1 MTRRFRALL
10 TTVGTSLLAAGL
22 VLPMGCIKTPQQTG
36 LAAQV
41 KEVDVSGT
49 ELRLRTHAHADR
61 AMGVIQEAAN
71 QIIARSDDPDV
82 RRNALLWKMNAIPA
96 FQKAAFHY
104 DPLVALIDVRVLTG
118 QMIHF
123 FEEGAGKEVFGEWQ
137 SVALKAMQTIEI
149 DGRSM
154 AAGFAEGETAEE
166 LRPHLRAWV
175 EEHPIE
181 SLRFNRVSITPL
193 LAEVTKTRGR
203 GAGAVMGSLDEGIG
217 DLSDRLKIY
226 ADTMP
231 NQARWQA
238 ELLIDDLLRSGAL
251 DELFDDFG
259 RLNELTG
266 TLDELTEPL
275 GELALEV
282 PDLLE
287 RERQILLATLR
298 EERRILTEFA
308 DGQRAAS
315 FEGIAAERLALLSFV
330 REERIATI
338 EQLHQERLGIMEELD
353 ALMARTIEVSV
364 ERTETLIDHLFW
376 RLAQLLGAL
385 ILVCALLVFA
395 GLRLARPS

>member
-1 MTRRFRALL
+1 MSRRFRAFLPL
-10 TTVGTSLLAAGL
+10 PGTLLLAAGL
-22 VLPMGCIKTPQQTG
+22 VLPLGCIKAPQQTG

-41 KEVDVSGT
+41 KEVDVTGT

-71 QIIARSDDPDV
+71 LIIAECGDPDV

-118 QMIHF
+118 QMIAF
-123 FEEGAGKEVFGEWQ
+123 FEEGAGKEVFGAWQ
-137 SVALKAMQTIEI
+137 SVALKAMQTIEV

-154 AAGFAEGETAEE
+154 AAGFAEGATAEK
-166 LRPHLRAWV
+166 LRPHLEAWV
-175 EEHPIE
+175 EDHPIQ

-251 DELFDDFG
+251 DELLDDFG

-275 GELALEV
+275 GELAAAAPELV
-282 PDLLE
+282 A
-287 RERQILLATLR
+287 RERQILLEALQQ
-298 EERRILTEFA
+298 ERRILTGFV
-308 DGQRAAS
+308 DGQRVAT
-315 FEGIAAERLALLSFV
+315 FEGIEAERLALLAFA

-338 EQLHQERLGIMEELD
+338 EQLHQERLEIMEELAEMTGKAID
-353 ALMARTIEVSV
+353 VSV
-364 ERTETLIDHLFW
+364 ERAETLIDHLFW
-376 RLAQLLGAL
+376 RLAQLLGAMV
-385 ILVCALLVFA
+385 LVCALLGFL
-395 GLRLARPS
+395 GLRMLRPS

>member
-1 MTRRFRALL
+1 
-10 TTVGTSLLAAGL
+10 
-22 VLPMGCIKTPQQTG
+22 MGCIKTPQQTG

-61 AMGVIQEAAN
+61 AMGIIQEAAN
-71 QIIARSDDPDV
+71 RIITESEDPDV

-118 QMIHF
+118 QMIGF
-123 FEEGAGKEVFGEWQ
+123 FEDGAGREVFGEWQ
-137 SVALKAMQTIEI
+137 SVALKAMQTIEV

-154 AAGFAEGETAEE
+154 AAGFAEGETAEK
-166 LRPHLRAWV
+166 LRPHLQAWV
-175 EEHPIE
+175 EDHPIE

-251 DELFDDFG
+251 DELLDDFG
-259 RLNELTG
+259 RLNELTA
-266 TLDELTEPL
+266 TLDELTDPL
-275 GELALEV
+275 GELAATAPELV
-282 PDLLE
+282 E
-287 RERQILLATLR
+287 RERQILLETLQ
-298 EERRILTEFA
+298 EERRVLTGFA
-308 DGQRAAS
+308 DGQRVAT
-315 FEGIAAERLALLSFV
+315 FEGIAAERLALLAFV

-338 EQLHQERLGIMEELD
+338 EQLHQERLEIMEELEELTEKVLD
-353 ALMARTIEVSV
+353 VSV
-364 ERTETLIDHLFW
+364 QRTEELIDHLFW

-385 ILVCALLVFA
+385 ILVCAFLAFV
-395 GLRLARPS
+395 GLRLLRPSSPG

>member
-1 MTRRFRALL
+1 MIRPDRALL
-10 TTVGTSLLAAGL
+10 TLPLLLLLTG
-22 VLPMGCIKTPQQTG
+22 VLALTAGCIKAPQQTG

-71 QIIARSDDPDV
+71 QIIARSDDPNV

-118 QMIHF
+118 QMIRF
-123 FEEGAGKEVFGEWQ
+123 FEEGAGKQAFGEWQ
-137 SVALKAMQTIEI
+137 GVALKAMQTIEV

-154 AAGFAEGETAEE
+154 ATGFAEGKTADE
-166 LRPHLRAWV
+166 LRPHLLEWV

-251 DELFDDFG
+251 DETLDDFG
-259 RLNELTG
+259 RLNELTT
-266 TLDELTEPL
+266 TLEALTDPL
-275 GELALEV
+275 GELAAEV
-282 PDLLE
+282 PELLE
-287 RERQILLATLR
+287 RERSILLRALR

-308 DGQRAAS
+308 DGQREAS
-315 FEGIAAERLALLSFV
+315 FEGIAAERLALLAFV

-338 EQLHQERLGIMEELD
+338 DQLHQERLEIMEELD
-353 ALMARTIEVSV
+353 TMTAKVLDASV
-364 ERTETLIDHLFW
+364 ERTEELIDHLFW
-376 RLAQLLGAL
+376 RLAQLVGAL
-385 ILVCALLVFA
+385 IVLCALLVFV
-395 GLRLARPS
+395 GLRVLRTS